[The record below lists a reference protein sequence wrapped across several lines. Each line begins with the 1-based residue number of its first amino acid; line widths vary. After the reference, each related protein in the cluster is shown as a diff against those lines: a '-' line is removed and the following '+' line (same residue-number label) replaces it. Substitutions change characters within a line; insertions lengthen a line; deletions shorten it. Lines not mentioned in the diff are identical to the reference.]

1 MLYKCPVCCKQF
13 TKKFNFERHMQRKIS
28 CKPKILI
35 TEDNKTTISMLTTVS
50 QKEADCKPTVSQKE
64 AECKPVDIQ
73 YKINCDTVTN
83 KYVCLICKKNFKFR
97 QSLYNHKKK
106 HLNYEEEVKK
116 MNTTEKNTED
126 IILLKQKIET
136 MEMNQNILTAKKKSS
151 KNKTINNVIINGSI
165 NNGIVNNEIINGPIN
180 NEFVNNIKIVN
191 FGNEDIDRYT
201 YPEIRDLLFREEKP
215 VLKLIEMKHFNKK
228 IPEQQNIQLT
238 NLRSQYIDVYDNDRW
253 MKKFVTETLKKL
265 FDNTAIELN
274 EMTEIVQPNYKN
286 KISKPINRTIEIFN
300 AQHIIIM
307 HKNILMDERDE
318 IINEAR
324 LLIYNK
330 TKEFNDNKTKNI
342 QNNEKEIIQAN
353 NNNEIINNENNKI
366 QTNDNNEIQ
375 VNNNE
380 NIQANEREIIQN
392 NDNNEI
398 QNNEKKNT

>member
-28 CKPKILI
+28 CKPKLLI
-35 TEDNKTTISMLTTVS
+35 NENTKTENEIVLNVANMLSNV
-50 QKEADCKPTVSQKE
+50 
-64 AECKPVDIQ
+64 AEPLSNVA
-73 YKINCDTVTN
+73 NMLPNNNN
-83 KYVCLICKKNFKFR
+83 KYECLICHK
-97 QSLYNHKKK
+97 LYKERTAFYRHKKK
-106 HLNYEEEVKK
+106 HPNYEEEIKK
-116 MNTTEKNTED
+116 NDANNKKNED

-136 MEMNQNILTAKKKSS
+136 IEMNQNMLMTKKKSS
-151 KNKTINNVIINGSI
+151 KNNTINNVIINGPI
-165 NNGIVNNEIINGPIN
+165 NNGPINNGLINNNAVVNNNAIVNN
-180 NEFVNNIKIVN
+180 NEFVNNIKFVN

-353 NNNEIINNENNKI
+353 NNEN
-366 QTNDNNEIQ
+366 IQ

-380 NIQANEREIIQN
+380 NIQANE
-392 NDNNEI
+392 
-398 QNNEKKNT
+398 KK